1 MDQVTGVGA
10 QWIVLLMS
18 SGFDNFARAVR
29 RTFRRPC
36 AGRSSLKDKMLN
48 KMRAEGIAVPG
59 TNDEYELHRTRAG
72 WAQRSAGAWSWFI
85 IRRLEF
91 VGDGPAPGELI
102 GSCSPLSECVKKGA
116 PIYVNRHNPY
126 GWETDA
132 PVEAKPIRVGCH
144 G

>member
-1 MDQVTGVGA
+1 MP
-10 QWIVLLMS
+10 
-18 SGFDNFARAVR
+18 SGFDNFARKVR
-29 RTFRRPC
+29 STFRRP
-36 AGRSSLKDKMLN
+36 RSDKKSLKDRMLD

-59 TNDEYELHRTRAG
+59 ENAEYELRRTHAG

-85 IRRLEF
+85 IRRIEC
-91 VGDGPAPGELI
+91 VSDGPAPGELI

-132 PVEAKPIRVGCH
+132 PDEAKPVREGRQ
-144 G
+144 GKA